1 VKLVYDMLVLLWLVT
16 CVVKLHEF
24 GL

>member
-1 VKLVYDMLVLLWLVT
+1 VKLVYDTLGLLWLAT
-16 CVVKLHEF
+16 CEVKLHEF